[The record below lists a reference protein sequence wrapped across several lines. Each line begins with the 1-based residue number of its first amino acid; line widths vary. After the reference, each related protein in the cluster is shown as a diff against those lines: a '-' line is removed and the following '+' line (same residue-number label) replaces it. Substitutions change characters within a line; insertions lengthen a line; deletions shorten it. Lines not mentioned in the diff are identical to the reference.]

1 MKNLTM
7 FGLAVLTIAGCTNT
21 STLSGDV
28 YSANQAKAVQSV
40 AYGTVLAVRPITI
53 QAGKDSAL
61 GTISGA
67 VLGGVL
73 GNTMG
78 GGRGRN
84 ITTAVGAIAGGA
96 AGSKIEQAVD
106 RVQGVEIDIKTD
118 DGKNIAVVQKQDI
131 STFHPGQRVRMV
143 GSGRNINVSPL

>member
-1 MKNLTM
+1 MKKLAII
-7 FGLAVLTIAGCTNT
+7 GVAVLAIAGCTNT

-28 YSANQAKAVQSV
+28 YKGNQAKTVQSV
-40 AYGTVLAVRPITI
+40 SYGTVVGVRPITI
-53 QAGKDSAL
+53 QAGDDSTL

-73 GNTMG
+73 GNAIG

-96 AGSKIEQAVD
+96 AGSKVQQGVD

-118 DGKNIAVVQKQDI
+118 SGQTIAVVQKQDI
-131 STFHPGQRVRMV
+131 STFHAGQRVRMV